1 MCAMHTCIQ
10 QCKSLPCVS
19 VPCVSVPCGSLK
31 VLICQPMYLLS
42 LLGFVHKRNM
52 LICFCVRATRLVPHG
67 MCDGLMDATGAFE
80 SEQRGRN
87 GVGQERTDEG
97 DRGIVGMEF
106 LTL

>member
-10 QCKSLPCVS
+10 QCKS

-31 VLICQPMYLLS
+31 VLTCQPMYPLS
-42 LLGFVHKRNM
+42 HLGFAHKRNM
-52 LICFCVRATRLVPHG
+52 LICFRVRTTRLVPRG
-67 MCDGLMDATGAFE
+67 MCDGLMDGTGAFE

-97 DRGIVGMEF
+97 IEG
-106 LTL
+106 